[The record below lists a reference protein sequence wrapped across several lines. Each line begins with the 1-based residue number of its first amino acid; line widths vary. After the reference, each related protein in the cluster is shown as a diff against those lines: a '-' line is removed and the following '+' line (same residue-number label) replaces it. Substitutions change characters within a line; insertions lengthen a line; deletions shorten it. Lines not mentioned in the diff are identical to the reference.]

1 MSMRSIRS
9 DLEYSRFPMKLGL
22 PPTPPWKRRTPAPGP
37 GSGTRQ
43 RRSEKIDADAQ
54 KHADKAQGN
63 SDKGDS

>member
-22 PPTPPWKRRTPAPGP
+22 PPSPEWKRRTPAPGP
-37 GSGTRQ
+37 GSGNRQ
-43 RRSEKIDADAQ
+43 RRSERLSLDAL
-54 KHADKAQGN
+54 KRTEKAQGN